1 MWNVTLHPRVE
12 KSLKKYPFI
21 VKRVRALVK
30 ALKIDGPYLYQWAH
44 FSKLT
49 GEKFHCWIK
58 NGSHVMVAVWI
69 VIEEKNKK
77 LEVTHVTTHE
87 NAPY

>member
-30 ALKIDGPYLYQWAH
+30 ALKVDGPYLYQ
-44 FSKLT
+44 
-49 GEKFHCWIK
+49 
-58 NGSHVMVAVWI
+58 
-69 VIEEKNKK
+69 
-77 LEVTHVTTHE
+77 
-87 NAPY
+87 